1 MEKSELHVIDPISF
15 EDASA
20 PAELEKKDRF
30 SDELAH
36 AMAVLTCKQHG
47 HGSEAWRVGVEMR
60 APSAVRDRFFITLD
74 ANGKRLRDLGPM
86 SADIANHLLSF
97 IESGIEAGLPGTEH
111 GTLSR
116 EIVDLSKQ

>member
-1 MEKSELHVIDPISF
+1 MAKTPHVIDPISP

-20 PAELEKKDRF
+20 PAELEKKERF
-30 SDELAH
+30 GDELAH
-36 AMAVLTCKQHG
+36 AMADLTCEEHG
-47 HGSEAWRVGVEMR
+47 HGDKAWRVGIEMR
-60 APSAVRDRFFITLD
+60 APVIVRDRFFVTLD
-74 ANGKRLRDLGPM
+74 ADGERLRDLGPM

-97 IESGIEAGLPGTEH
+97 IESGIEAGLPGTEN